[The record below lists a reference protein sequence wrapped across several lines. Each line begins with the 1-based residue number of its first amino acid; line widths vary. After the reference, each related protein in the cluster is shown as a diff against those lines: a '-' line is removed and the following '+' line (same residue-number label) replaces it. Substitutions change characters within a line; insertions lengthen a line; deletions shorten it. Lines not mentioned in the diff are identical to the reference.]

1 MPTIYFSLIDK
12 LEGMD
17 EKQRELF
24 LQGANAH
31 AKFVLSVTRNI
42 YEKTQIAKINL
53 RGNPKNKD
61 FTSKVGKILG
71 IILPTEVGSVILK
84 EEISVTTT
92 GPNEWLIISNNSTK
106 EDSNDYELENILY
119 ESISKANLGSVTN
132 VTDQFTVFSLSGSN
146 TFELL
151 SKSSPFDFDTL
162 MNNCSSQ
169 TLLNNID
176 ITIIK
181 KDNENVDLFVRRSF
195 AEHLWSW
202 LNDSAR
208 FL

>member
-1 MPTIYFSLIDK
+1 MLKFNNPINENKNFNNFSIF
-12 LEGMD
+12 
-17 EKQRELF
+17 EK
-24 LQGANAH
+24 
-31 AKFVLSVTRNI
+31 K
-42 YEKTQIAKINL
+42 QIAKINL
-53 RGNPKNKD
+53 RGNLNNKD
-61 FTSKVGKILG
+61 FSSKVGKILG

-92 GPNEWLIISNNSTK
+92 GPNEWLIFSNNSTK

-151 SKSSPFDFDTL
+151 SKSSPFNFDTL